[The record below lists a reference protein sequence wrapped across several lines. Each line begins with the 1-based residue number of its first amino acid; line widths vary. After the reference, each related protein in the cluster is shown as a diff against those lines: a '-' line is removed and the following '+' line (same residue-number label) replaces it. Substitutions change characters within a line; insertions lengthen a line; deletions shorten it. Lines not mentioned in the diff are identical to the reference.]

1 MLDQQ
6 EIVKLVEEQIKTK
19 VQSEMEALLEDHS
32 WNDVVEAHLM
42 RFAQD
47 RVAAKFA
54 SAEYLPKILDTINDS
69 VKVLFDKGQ
78 INDFIGL
85 VDEDKLNQMVDSKVS
100 PLIDQYIEKK
110 FNDPSWLEKVQAVS
124 NHAAMD
130 RVERKLTG
138 MDIDAKLDQLVEQK
152 LGNKIKSIED
162 QASTPQLTIM
172 NDVVVN
178 ENEFVTKSLKV
189 MENAVIQD
197 LVVKGRVNT
206 DNSSWDELKTK
217 ITEEAVGIIKRDTIN
232 HIKER
237 VLETAKSDGIDFQS
251 VKIDGK
257 TLVDGDTLGNHIFKS
272 RLRSVGKLEELEV
285 EGLTRLNDTLT
296 VNKGKIGINTDSP
309 ATALDLRDDDIRL
322 TIGKKSKDTA
332 QIATKNTLEI
342 TTGNTAI
349 VIDPDGKV
357 KINDLMIGHNNISW
371 AKQVP
376 NFSGQKGDI
385 VFNMD
390 PSADSALGWQ
400 CLGSFRW
407 RVIEWNTAG

>member
-1 MLDQQ
+1 MAINLGLDIDDSQITTMLERAIDEQVRAKFTDSTFIDKIQSLVNQQVTSRLESMLDNLSINDKIESRINDVMDNKFAAIQSN
-6 EIVKLVEEQIKTK
+6 TDK
-19 VQSEMEALLEDHS
+19 VQLTLME
-32 WNDVVEAHLM
+32 
-42 RFAQD
+42 
-47 RVAAKFA
+47 
-54 SAEYLPKILDTINDS
+54 
-69 VKVLFDKGQ
+69 
-78 INDFIGL
+78 
-85 VDEDKLNQMVDSKVS
+85 
-100 PLIDQYIEKK
+100 
-110 FNDPSWLEKVQAVS
+110 
-124 NHAAMD
+124 
-130 RVERKLTG
+130 
-138 MDIDAKLDQLVEQK
+138 DA
-152 LGNKIKSIED
+152 
-162 QASTPQLTIM
+162 
-172 NDVVVN
+172 VVN
-178 ENEFVTKSLKV
+178 ENEFITNSL
-189 MENAVIQD
+189 AVVGDARVDRSLIVED
-197 LVVKGRVNT
+197 LVVRGRVNT
-206 DNSSWDELKTK
+206 DNASWNELKTK

>member
-1 MLDQQ
+1 MAINLGLDIDDSQITTMLERAIDEQVKAKFTDSTFIDKIQSLVNQQVTSRLESMLDNLSINDKIESRINDVMANKFAAIQSN
-6 EIVKLVEEQIKTK
+6 TDK
-19 VQSEMEALLEDHS
+19 VQLT
-32 WNDVVEAHLM
+32 LM
-42 RFAQD
+42 D
-47 RVAAKFA
+47 
-54 SAEYLPKILDTINDS
+54 DT
-69 VKVLFDKGQ
+69 
-78 INDFIGL
+78 
-85 VDEDKLNQMVDSKVS
+85 
-100 PLIDQYIEKK
+100 
-110 FNDPSWLEKVQAVS
+110 
-124 NHAAMD
+124 
-130 RVERKLTG
+130 
-138 MDIDAKLDQLVEQK
+138 
-152 LGNKIKSIED
+152 
-162 QASTPQLTIM
+162 
-172 NDVVVN
+172 VVN
-178 ENEFVTKSLKV
+178 ENEFITNSLTV
-189 MENAVIQD
+189 MGGAKADTLTVND
-197 LVVKGRVNT
+197 LVIRGRVNT
-206 DNSSWDELKTK
+206 DNASWDELRTI
-217 ITEEAVGIIKRDTIN
+217 ITEEAIGVIKRDTVN

-237 VLETAKSDGIDFQS
+237 VLEAAKSDGIDFHH
-251 VKIDGK
+251 VKIGGK
-257 TLVDGDTLGNHIFKS
+257 TLLDGEVLGNQITKS
-272 RLRSVGKLEELEV
+272 RLTTVGKLEELEV

-296 VNKGKIGINTDSP
+296 VNKGKVGINTDSP